1 MKKFILI
8 IITKSKRINDF
19 YRYDE
24 LIDEMSKVEFNQAKY
39 VYADYILQQFHFK
52 VSEIEK
58 YFCSYEPKVKLL

>member
-1 MKKFILI
+1 MDEKIH
-8 IITKSKRINDF
+8 INYYYKVKTNYDF

-58 YFCSYEPKVKLL
+58 